1 MPYDKEIVDKAKKLG
16 VFEKSIDA
24 EALKTDEKERQ
35 KLAEKLKK
43 SVSSTVGPQMSAQG
57 DMELIELPV
66 RREETI
72 EIELSLWDRIVMF
85 ILSLFGLMSSSDY
98 KKGKALRKIEQK
110 LKKIKPSMIDFSRG
124 YLSGEFGRVIL
135 SLYDHAK
142 ALRNVFEIFLNNEN
156 FWKGIGVEKSSCE
169 YLFEMITDLPNVVE
183 RYKEVSSDDFLS
195 RVVDKAQSTKSAIR
209 VVEEE
214 INEVLKLVPDDLIKR
229 ADNLFNNIVKLRE
242 FAYFD
247 FETIVR
253 KFTQVSEVKRGKM
266 SFKSISP
273 QGLINHIRD
282 LESIL
287 LSLDVDDTYTA
298 HYVKVMVEYIEKY
311 APSEKVNEIKSKL
324 DQNFF
329 ASINENI
336 RKLNIV
342 DLVAYISKDP
352 NHKPFIIKS
361 NYSLF
366 KEFSKIILDRYKRM
380 VVKMMEDKNNKL
392 IDKYMNVIF
401 GKSVEIQEYGIYSS
415 GVNSLFSKY
424 GLPPFLYTKLLGIV
438 VHFIKNVWD
447 SYLKDVINTL
457 VVSGSFSEKQLQRSL
472 SELLTK
478 VEPVKTKMYE
488 FVRAVE
494 QGGEY
499 YVLLSRFIS
508 TPSLLAN
515 ESNKKVVERKIIIMN
530 GVCFEFLNAFKDIF
544 RGIYKILS
552 FVAEDIY
559 APFPKTVMNIHKI
572 GGVGNRD
579 FLDNIEKSVEKV
591 NAFSSLI
598 NLFVEE

>member
-214 INEVLKLVPDDLIKR
+214 INGVLKLVPDDLIKR

-342 DLVAYISKDP
+342 DFVAYISKDP

-366 KEFSKIILDRYKRM
+366 REFSKIILDRYKRM
-380 VVKMMEDKNNKL
+380 VIKMMEDKNNKL
-392 IDKYMNVIF
+392 IDKYMNIIF

-438 VHFIKNVWD
+438 VYFIKNVWD

-478 VEPVKTKMYE
+478 IEPVKTKMYE

-559 APFPKTVMNIHKI
+559 APFPKIVTNIHKI

>member
-1 MPYDKEIVDKAKKLG
+1 MPYDKEIVDRAKKLG

-98 KKGKALRKIEQK
+98 KKGKALKKIEQK

-183 RYKEVSSDDFLS
+183 RYKEVSSNNFIS

-229 ADNLFNNIVKLRE
+229 TDNLFNNIVKLRE

-311 APSEKVNEIKSKL
+311 APSEKVNELKSKL

-366 KEFSKIILDRYKRM
+366 REFSKIILDRYKRM

-472 SELLTK
+472 SELLMK

>member
-214 INEVLKLVPDDLIKR
+214 INGVLKLVPDDLIKR

-253 KFTQVSEVKRGKM
+253 KFTQVSEVKKGKM

-342 DLVAYISKDP
+342 DFVAYISKDP

-366 KEFSKIILDRYKRM
+366 REFSKIILDRYKRM
-380 VVKMMEDKNNKL
+380 VIKMMEDKNNKL
-392 IDKYMNVIF
+392 IDKYMNIIF

-438 VHFIKNVWD
+438 VYFIKNVWD

-478 VEPVKTKMYE
+478 IEPVKTKMYE

-559 APFPKTVMNIHKI
+559 APFPKIVTNIHKI

>member
-214 INEVLKLVPDDLIKR
+214 INGVLKLVPDDLIKR

-253 KFTQVSEVKRGKM
+253 KFTQVSEVKKGKM

-380 VVKMMEDKNNKL
+380 VIKMMEDKNNKL
-392 IDKYMNVIF
+392 IDKYMNIIF

-438 VHFIKNVWD
+438 VYFIKNVWD

-478 VEPVKTKMYE
+478 IEPVKTKMYE

-559 APFPKTVMNIHKI
+559 APFPKIVTNIHKI

>member
-1 MPYDKEIVDKAKKLG
+1 MPYDKEIVDRAKKLG

-98 KKGKALRKIEQK
+98 KKGKALKKIEQK

-183 RYKEVSSDDFLS
+183 RYKEVSSDNFIS

-311 APSEKVNEIKSKL
+311 APSEKVNELKSKL

>member
-1 MPYDKEIVDKAKKLG
+1 MPYDKEIVDRAKKLG

-43 SVSSTVGPQMSAQG
+43 SFSSTIGPQMSAQG
-57 DMELIELPV
+57 DMELVELPV
-66 RREETI
+66 RREESI
-72 EIELSLWDRIVMF
+72 EVELSLWDRIVMF
-85 ILSLFGLMSSSDY
+85 IISLLGLMSSSDY
-98 KKGKALRKIEQK
+98 KKGKALKKIEQK
-110 LKKIKPSMIDFSRG
+110 LKRIKPYMIDFSRG

-142 ALRNVFEIFLNNEN
+142 VLRNIFDIFLNNEN

-169 YLFEMITDLPNVVE
+169 YLFETITDLPNVVE
-183 RYKEVSSDDFLS
+183 RYKEITNENFLS
-195 RVVDKAQSTKSAIR
+195 KVVEKAQSTKSAIK

-214 INEVLKLVPDDLIKR
+214 VNDTLKLIPDDLVKR

-266 SFKSISP
+266 TFKSISP

-282 LESIL
+282 LESVL

-311 APSEKVNEIKSKL
+311 APNEKINEIKSKL

-329 ASINENI
+329 SSINDNI

-352 NHKPFIIKS
+352 THKPFIIKT

-366 KEFSKIILDRYKRM
+366 KEFSKIFLERYKRT
-380 VVKMMEDKNNKL
+380 VVKMMEEKNNKL
-392 IDKYMNVIF
+392 IEKYMNIIF
-401 GKSVEIQEYGIYSS
+401 GKSVEIQEYGIYST

-424 GLPPFLYTKLLGIV
+424 GLPPFLYTKLLGIAV
-438 VHFIKNVWD
+438 YFIKNVWD
-447 SYLKDVINTL
+447 AYMKDVINTL

-472 SELLTK
+472 SELMTK
-478 VEPVKTKMYE
+478 VEPVKVKMYE

-508 TPSLLAN
+508 TPSLLTN

-591 NAFSSLI
+591 NAFASLI

>member
-1 MPYDKEIVDKAKKLG
+1 MPYDKEIVDRAKKLG

-98 KKGKALRKIEQK
+98 KKGKALKKIEQK

-183 RYKEVSSDDFLS
+183 RYKEISSDNFLS

-311 APSEKVNEIKSKL
+311 APSEKVNEVKSKL